1 MATPTTTAARGTFTK
16 LRSGWGVRIRAS
28 IAKGTTL
35 PVDVTKKSG
44 EVTTETCKVIWSDAA
59 VSLAVIERGAR
70 PRNGRPPYRHTNA
83 RAGRGAARYC
93 WECGSTHTGGIGD
106 ECGD

>member
-1 MATPTTTAARGTFTK
+1 MATTTATARGTFTK

-59 VSLAVIERGAR
+59 VSLAVIERSANQS
-70 PRNGRPPYRHTNA
+70 NGGRRYGA

-93 WECGSTHTGGIGD
+93 WECGGTHTGGIGD